1 MKALVGSF
9 DQRKLPVEAFSV
21 IVELQSSR
29 RFVSSSCPHCHG
41 TVRGEEEGGPVAI
54 GIQRLLS
61 RTVIWFALLLYL
73 YQRLY
78 VWMDWLGCHVFYT
91 YSYRHIHS
99 ESDLI
104 RHPYISITWNI
115 TLLSKRIIN
124 LLLFLSDLTIVL
136 YWLCLFCSWKSDY
149 QWCLVSIN
157 CPDSGKHWLQT
168 TPPLNTYTAS
178 NSCSAT
184 TSAIYILYDI
194 IIMREH
200 LTAWIYFCLV
210 QENRVL

>member
-1 MKALVGSF
+1 
-9 DQRKLPVEAFSV
+9 
-21 IVELQSSR
+21 
-29 RFVSSSCPHCHG
+29 
-41 TVRGEEEGGPVAI
+41 
-54 GIQRLLS
+54 
-61 RTVIWFALLLYL
+61 
-73 YQRLY
+73 
-78 VWMDWLGCHVFYT
+78 MDWLGCHVFYT

-157 CPDSGKHWLQT
+157 CPDSGKHWLQA
-168 TPPLNTYTAS
+168 TPHLNTYTAS
-178 NSCSAT
+178 NSWSAT
-184 TSAIYILYDI
+184 TSAIYDLYFYSMNLLLLSSGKPCPLTKVLILSFPFNKSI
-194 IIMREH
+194 
-200 LTAWIYFCLV
+200 
-210 QENRVL
+210 